1 MNFVQNR
8 IIGSYGN
15 QQSRGTLVIAF
26 GAMHGNESAGVLA
39 LQEVFKMLENEPIV
53 NPSFT
58 FQGKLLGLVGN
69 FQAFQTK
76 QRFVEKDL
84 NRIWK
89 KDYIDQIS
97 KEKIDSIE
105 YEDAELLQLLN
116 IIRTEIATYQPK
128 NLVFLDLHT
137 TSAEGGIFS
146 IPNETQSSLQL
157 ATALHAPV
165 ILGLLSGIGGTLLH
179 LSASD
184 FFQQYTNAPVTCVAF
199 EGGQHDDPL
208 SVSRCISA
216 VIGCLRECK
225 CVKAVDVDNKHD
237 VILRKYAATLPKIT
251 RLKYVHNIKA
261 SDFFE
266 MNAGYVNFQPIKKGE
281 HLANDI
287 NGKVLSPEDGLI
299 LMPLYQK
306 KGEDG
311 FFVVEEHQQG

>member
-1 MNFVQNR
+1 MSFVQKR

-15 QQSRGTLVIAF
+15 QQSQGTLVIAI

-39 LQEVFKMLENEPIV
+39 MQEVFNLLENEPTV

-58 FQGKLLGLVGN
+58 FQGKLLGLIGN
-69 FQAFQTK
+69 MRAFQTK

-84 NRIWK
+84 NRLWK
-89 KDYIDQIS
+89 SDYIEQIS
-97 KEKIDSIE
+97 KSDTASLQNEE
-105 YEDAELLQLLN
+105 VELLELLSVIN
-116 IIRTEIATYQPK
+116 AEIAAYQPK
-128 NLVFLDLHT
+128 KLVFLDLHT

-146 IPNETQSSLQL
+146 IPNDAQASLQL

-179 LSASD
+179 LSANN
-184 FFQQYTNAPVTCVAF
+184 FFKQYTDAPVTCVAF
-199 EGGQHDDPL
+199 EGGQHEDAL

-216 VIGCLRECK
+216 VISCLRECK
-225 CVKAVDVDNKHD
+225 CVKSADVDNRHD
-237 VILRKYAATLPKIT
+237 EILQKYAATLPKIT
-251 RLKYVHNIKA
+251 RLKYVHNIKS

-266 MNAGYVNFQPIKKGE
+266 MNAGYINFQPIKKGE
-281 HLANDI
+281 HLANDV

-311 FFVVEEHQQG
+311 FFIVEEH